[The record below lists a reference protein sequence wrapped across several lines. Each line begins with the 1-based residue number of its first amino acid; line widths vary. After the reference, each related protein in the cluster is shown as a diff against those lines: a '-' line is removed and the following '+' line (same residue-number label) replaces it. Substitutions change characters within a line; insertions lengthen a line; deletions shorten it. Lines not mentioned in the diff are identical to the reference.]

1 MKVEIWSDVVC
12 PFCYIGKRRFEEGLR
27 QFSHPEAVEVVW
39 RSFELTPEFRPVP
52 GQDIYQSLAE
62 KKGIALEESRRMSD
76 HMAGVAG
83 EVGLDYDFDHTV
95 PANTFLA
102 HQLIHLGAHHGRQ
115 DATKERLF
123 AAYYTEG
130 RDLNDPETLAQ
141 LGAEVGLDAAEIRQ
155 ALAAGIY
162 AEAVRYDEYQAQ
174 QIGVRGVPFFV
185 FEDKYAVSGAQPAE
199 LFAEVLDKVWAEA
212 QPARPALVAVSGS
225 ADGPACGPDGCD

>member
-12 PFCYIGKRRFEEGLR
+12 PFCYIGKRRFEDGLR
-27 QFSHPEAVEVVW
+27 QFGHPDAVEVVW
-39 RSFELTPEFRPVP
+39 RSFQLTPDFVP
-52 GQDIYQSLAE
+52 EPGVNIHASLAAKKGISLAE
-62 KKGIALEESRRMSD
+62 GRKMNDHVAGIAR
-76 HMAGVAG
+76 
-83 EVGLDYDFDHTV
+83 EVGLHYDFERAV

-115 DATKERLF
+115 DATKERLM

-130 RDLNDPETLAQ
+130 RDLNDVDTLVA
-141 LGAEVGLDAAEIRQ
+141 LGTEAGLDAAEIRQ
-155 ALAAGIY
+155 ALAAGTY

-199 LFAEVLDKVWAEA
+199 LFTEVLNKVWEE
-212 QPARPALVAVSGS
+212 ARPAQPRLVAVG
-225 ADGPACGPDGCD
+225 DGPACGPEGCD

>member
-27 QFSHPEAVEVVW
+27 QFGHPETVEVTW
-39 RSFELTPEFRPVP
+39 RSFQLTPDFVP
-52 GQDIYQSLAE
+52 EPGVSIHASLAAKKGVSLAE
-62 KKGIALEESRRMSD
+62 GRKMND
-76 HMAGVAG
+76 YMAGVAK
-83 EVGLDYDFDHTV
+83 EVGLHYDFERAV

-115 DATKERLF
+115 DATKERLM
-123 AAYYTEG
+123 AAYYTQG
-130 RDLNDPETLAQ
+130 RDLNDVDTLVQ
-141 LGAEVGLDAAEIRQ
+141 LGSEVGLDAAEIRQ
-155 ALAAGIY
+155 ALAAGTY

-174 QIGVRGVPFFV
+174 QIGVQGVPFFV

-199 LFAEVLDKVWAEA
+199 LFTEVLNKVWEEA
-212 QPARPALVAVSGS
+212 QPARPQLVAVAGA